1 MNSSFK
7 LIKPRFSP
15 PLDPEFRP
23 AALTNRAFR
32 QSIVDF
38 DTSAPL
44 ILALERLDGHVSRY
58 ELSVY
63 PEGHKL
69 FESNLKYTE
78 RIFKTLLWAR
88 GGWKIYIGG
97 SSLIGNYI
105 KNTYSPGKERTFD
118 YKFMGDILYG
128 KPFTVILCLVDDVPA
143 ASESRKILG
152 RHLDGCRIGFDLGA
166 SDLKISAVV
175 NGYAVFSDE
184 IEWQPGVQKDPQY
197 HYKKITAALKKAA
210 SKMDRVDA
218 IGGSAAGVYVNNRVR
233 VSSLFRG
240 VPEDGYNEV
249 RDLFIC
255 IQQEMGVPLEIVN
268 DGDVTALAGSMA
280 LEDTGILGIAMGSSE
295 AAGYVTR
302 EGNLTGWLNELAFVP
317 IDYNPQAPSDEWSGD
332 RGCGAQYLSQQCVFR
347 LAPKVGINIPG
358 GLSPAEKLKYVQDKL
373 ESGHG
378 GAADIW
384 RTMGIY
390 MGYAVAHYA
399 DFYDIKN
406 VLILGRCT
414 SGRGGLII
422 LEEAEK
428 ILRNE
433 FPELAEYIAIRLPD
447 EKSRRVGQAI
457 AAASL
462 PVLAKEG

>member
-7 LIKPRFSP
+7 LIRPRFSP

-23 AALTNRAFR
+23 AVLANRIFR
-32 QSIVDF
+32 QSIVDL
-38 DTSAPL
+38 DAAVPL
-44 ILALERLDGHVSRY
+44 ILALERSDGHVSRY

-63 PEGHKL
+63 PEGHEL
-69 FESNLKYTE
+69 FESNLKYAE

-97 SSLIGNYI
+97 SDHIGKYI
-105 KNTYSPGKERTFD
+105 KNMYSPGKERAFD
-118 YKFMGDILYG
+118 NKFMGEILYG
-128 KPFTVILCLVDDVPA
+128 KPFTINLCPVDNVPA
-143 ASESRKILG
+143 ASESQKTLG

-166 SDLKISAVV
+166 SDLKVSAVV
-175 NGYAVFSDE
+175 NGSAVFSDE
-184 IEWQPGVQKDPQY
+184 IEWRPGVQEDPQY
-197 HYKKITAALKKAA
+197 HYIKITAALKKAA

-218 IGGSAAGVYVNNRVR
+218 VGGSAAGVYVNNRVR

-240 VPEDGYNEV
+240 VPEDRYYAV
-249 RDLFIC
+249 RDLFIR
-255 IQQEMGVPLEIVN
+255 IQQEIGVPLEIVN

-280 LEDTGILGIAMGSSE
+280 LEDTGILGVALGSSE

-317 IDYNPQAPSDEWSGD
+317 IDYNPRAPMDEWSGD

-347 LAPKVGINIPG
+347 LAPKVGINIPNVF
-358 GLSPAEKLKYVQDKL
+358 SPAEKLKYVQNKL
-373 ESGHG
+373 ESGHSG
-378 GAADIW
+378 SADIW

-390 MGYAVAHYA
+390 MGYAVAHYT

-414 SGRGGLII
+414 SGRGGMII

-428 ILRNE
+428 ILSSE
-433 FPELAEYIAIRLPD
+433 FPELAEHIKIRLPD
-447 EKSRRVGQAI
+447 EQSRRVGQAI